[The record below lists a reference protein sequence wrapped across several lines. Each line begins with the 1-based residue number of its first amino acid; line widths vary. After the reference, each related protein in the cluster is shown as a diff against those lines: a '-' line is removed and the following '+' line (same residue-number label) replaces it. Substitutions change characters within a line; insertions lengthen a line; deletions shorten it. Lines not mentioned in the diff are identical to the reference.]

1 MCLCLCVLC
10 VTGLGGGR
18 TSLFH
23 STGSGLWAGHVLCCV
38 HVLGAS
44 VCVEGCHRCGC
55 VDVRAVQGWRE
66 RVASS
71 FAEVDC
77 CASVRALCVGVVCK
91 YVSGG
96 VCVCLLR
103 GGVEKRGRLI
113 CYSTLCAPSSR
124 TRSHLHC
131 PMPKPSSL
139 SCIFFCRAH
148 CPLATC
154 CAHTLARA
162 CTFKCT
168 LAHSPVHT
176 CLAVQ
181 SPLQLLVKPP
191 PPTPPPHR
199 CGMHALTCTTSAT
212 CTFPL
217 FKHACPTSTQ
227 SPPLPAVTPTH
238 PHSSLPLMFGE
249 ERAGAMACGHHA
261 VCSPLPPPKH
271 PPTTRE
277 CVF

>member
-1 MCLCLCVLC
+1 MFVER
-10 VTGLGGGR
+10 GGGR
-18 TSLFH
+18 GRVTSLLTH
-23 STGSGLWAGHVLCCV
+23 
-38 HVLGAS
+38 
-44 VCVEGCHRCGC
+44 
-55 VDVRAVQGWRE
+55 
-66 RVASS
+66 
-71 FAEVDC
+71 
-77 CASVRALCVGVVCK
+77 
-91 YVSGG
+91 
-96 VCVCLLR
+96 
-103 GGVEKRGRLI
+103 
-113 CYSTLCAPSSR
+113 
-124 TRSHLHC
+124 TRPNLHC
-131 PMPKPSSL
+131 PMLTPSSL
-139 SCIFFCRAH
+139 SCTWPPCHVLRTRSRNGCH
-148 CPLATC
+148 KP
-154 CAHTLARA
+154 R
-162 CTFKCT
+162 CT
-168 LAHSPVHT
+168 LAHSPAHASH
-176 CLAVQ
+176 AVQ

-217 FKHACPTSTQ
+217 FKHACPTSIQ